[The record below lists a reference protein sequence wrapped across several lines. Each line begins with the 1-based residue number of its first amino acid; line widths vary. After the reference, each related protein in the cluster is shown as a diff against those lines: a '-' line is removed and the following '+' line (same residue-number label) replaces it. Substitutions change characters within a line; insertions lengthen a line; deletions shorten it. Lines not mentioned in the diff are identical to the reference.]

1 MTVKTAKQMM
11 DAFYMAGRIQ
21 GMLPALP
28 KGIIPS
34 FIHILDA
41 LQSMDKAGEPV
52 RASDLSEK
60 LNIAR
65 PGITRALNEM
75 ERQDLIRRVPS
86 ERDRRVTELKMTEKG
101 RNILETYSEEYFR
114 DLVQELGQI
123 SEEDAAVT
131 IQTID
136 TFYQVMLKRN
146 RS

>member
-1 MTVKTAKQMM
+1 MTVKTAKEMM

-21 GMLPALP
+21 GMLPPLP

-41 LQSMDKAGEPV
+41 LKSMDEAGEPV

-60 LNIAR
+60 LNVAR

-75 ERQDLIRRVPS
+75 ERQDLIRREPS
-86 ERDRRVTELKMTEKG
+86 EKDRRVTELKMTEKG
-101 RNILETYSEEYFR
+101 RNILETYSEEYFQN
-114 DLVQELGQI
+114 LVQELGQI